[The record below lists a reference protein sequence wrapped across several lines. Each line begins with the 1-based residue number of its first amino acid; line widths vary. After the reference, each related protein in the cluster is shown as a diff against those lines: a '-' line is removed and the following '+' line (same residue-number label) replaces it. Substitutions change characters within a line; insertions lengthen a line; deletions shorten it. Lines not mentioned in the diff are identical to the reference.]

1 MCNADDRSSHCGDAP
16 RQRKLLDKQKR
27 CADSPEPT
35 GAEATQPRMLASNVS
50 NVDCRCAD
58 RTEPAAT
65 TKGVFLYREDSRYED
80 RPWEVYQF
88 PEVYLTR
95 AAQMVGD
102 WVIYMEPVKAGR
114 KGYHAVAKVD
124 RITRDP
130 SSPGMHR
137 AIIDPTSYLEFDHEV
152 PFQSGGDYPERSVLN
167 EAGNVSGRAQ
177 AAVRPIPPE
186 DFNRIVGLGLD
197 THDELLP
204 RSEAEPL
211 VAVAEEQAPYEYD
224 QDRVQMLTKRTVRD
238 RIFRTRVLKAY
249 DRRCAFTGFQFINGG
264 GRAEVEAAH
273 IKSVESRGPDVVQN
287 GLALSGTVHWMFD
300 RGLLTLA
307 DDATILLSNHI
318 NDVDGVRKILRADG
332 RAQFPETSRD
342 HPDAAFLRWHRE
354 NCFKGVALA

>member
-1 MCNADDRSSHCGDAP
+1 MS
-16 RQRKLLDKQKR
+16 
-27 CADSPEPT
+27 
-35 GAEATQPRMLASNVS
+35 
-50 NVDCRCAD
+50 
-58 RTEPAAT
+58 
-65 TKGVFLYREDSRYED
+65 KGVFLNREDSRYED
-80 RPWEVYQF
+80 RPWAVYQF
-88 PEVYLTR
+88 PDSYLSR
-95 AAQMVGD
+95 ASQMVGD

-124 RITRDP
+124 RIAPDP
-130 SSPGMHR
+130 RQTGMYL
-137 AIIDPTSYLEFDHEV
+137 AIIDPTSYLPFDHEV

-177 AAVRPIPPE
+177 AAVRPIPVE

-204 RSEAEPL
+204 RSDAE
-211 VAVAEEQAPYEYD
+211 AVAASVSEEQTPYEFE
-224 QDRVQMLTKRTVRD
+224 QDRVQMLTRRTIRD

-273 IKSVESRGPDVVQN
+273 IKSVQDKGPDVVQN

-300 RGLLTLA
+300 RGLLTVA

-318 NDVDGVRKILRADG
+318 NDVD
-332 RAQFPETSRD
+332 PRD
-342 HPDAAFLRWHRE
+342 APDPAFLRWHRE
-354 NCFKGVALA
+354 KCFKGSVRV

>member
-1 MCNADDRSSHCGDAP
+1 M
-16 RQRKLLDKQKR
+16 
-27 CADSPEPT
+27 
-35 GAEATQPRMLASNVS
+35 
-50 NVDCRCAD
+50 
-58 RTEPAAT
+58 
-65 TKGVFLYREDSRYED
+65 TKGIFLYREDSRYED
-80 RPWEVYQF
+80 RPWAVYQF
-88 PEVYLTR
+88 PDSYLSR

-124 RITRDP
+124 RITTDP
-130 SSPGMHR
+130 TNPGMHL
-137 AIIDPTSYLEFDHEV
+137 AIIDPNSYLDFDHNV
-152 PFQSGGDYPERSVLN
+152 PFHSAGDYPERSVLN

-204 RSEAEPL
+204 RSDAA
-211 VAVAEEQAPYEYD
+211 VSAVAEEQVPYEFE
-224 QDRVQMLTKRTVRD
+224 QDRVQMLTKRTIRD

-273 IKSVESRGPDVVQN
+273 IKSVEAKGPDVVQN

-318 NDVDGVRKILRADG
+318 NDVEGVRKILLPSGQAE
-332 RAQFPETSRD
+332 FPDDLRD
-342 HPDAAFLRWHRE
+342 APDPAFLRWHRE
-354 NCFKGVALA
+354 RCFKGAPLT